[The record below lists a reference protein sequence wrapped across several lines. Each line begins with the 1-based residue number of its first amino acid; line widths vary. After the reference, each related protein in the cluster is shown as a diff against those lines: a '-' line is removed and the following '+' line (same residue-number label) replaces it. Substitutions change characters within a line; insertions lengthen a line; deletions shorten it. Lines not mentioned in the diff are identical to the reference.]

1 MGILDNVF
9 VKKAVK
15 SMVTE
20 EQFKMIEKLTTAV
33 QSGKINQ
40 NKLRS
45 VAKKVSNL
53 STDEINNLLD
63 LIVKNI

>member
-63 LIVKNI
+63 LIDKNI

>member
-1 MGILDNVF
+1 
-9 VKKAVK
+9 
-15 SMVTE
+15 MVTE

-40 NKLRS
+40 DKLRS

-63 LIVKNI
+63 LIDKNI

>member
-33 QSGKINQ
+33 QSGKISQ
-40 NKLRS
+40 DKLRS

-53 STDEINNLLD
+53 SIDEINNLLD
-63 LIVKNI
+63 LIDKNI

>member
-40 NKLRS
+40 DKLRS

-63 LIVKNI
+63 LIDKNI